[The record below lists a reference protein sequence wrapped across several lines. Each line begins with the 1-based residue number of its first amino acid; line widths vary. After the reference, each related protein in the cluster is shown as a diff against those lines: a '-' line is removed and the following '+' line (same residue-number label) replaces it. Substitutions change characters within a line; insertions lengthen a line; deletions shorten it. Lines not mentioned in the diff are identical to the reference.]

1 MNLKKTNFEWSS
13 KHFSD
18 KIVLF
23 DLIIYS
29 SIKVS
34 RYVSTKGIRSA
45 TTLVRLIAPKYAP
58 KYICSVAIFFK
69 YIYLHFA
76 KYREIFERNLRG

>member
-13 KHFSD
+13 KHFFD

-29 SIKVS
+29 SINVS
-34 RYVSTKGIRSA
+34 KYVSAKGIRSA

-58 KYICSVAIFFK
+58 KLLQNVYIIGNIC
-69 YIYLHFA
+69 
-76 KYREIFERNLRG
+76 